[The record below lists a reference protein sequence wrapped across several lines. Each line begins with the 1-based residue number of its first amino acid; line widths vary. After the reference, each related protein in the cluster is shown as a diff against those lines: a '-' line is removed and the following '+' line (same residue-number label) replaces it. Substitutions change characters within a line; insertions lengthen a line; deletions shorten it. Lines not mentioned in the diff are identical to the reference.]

1 MNFFISLLKF
11 ANRTWLAGLLTVSVA
26 LTTPLTRA
34 DDLPELG
41 DSSTQYL
48 DSRQEKQIGQTFL
61 RRLINEPAFLADY
74 ELQYYLQTLGDR
86 IGQYADLRGTR
97 LTFNLIRNN
106 DLNAFAVPGGYIT
119 FNTGLVLSTD
129 NESEL
134 ASVMAHEIAHLTQ
147 RHLPKLI
154 ARADQNKFPAMAAI
168 IGSILIGGQ
177 AGVAGITLTGATIES
192 DRLAFTRDFERE
204 ADSIGIKMLAK
215 SGYDPKSMVTFFG
228 KLEQHNRIDSG
239 VPGFLRTHPL
249 SYTRVAESEAR
260 AQSYPE
266 YKHVSSF
273 EYFLAKAR
281 IRALYVE
288 RQKNSVPYF
297 LDQIE
302 SGSAEMRDAAK
313 YGIAIAHTYSRNF
326 DQAREM
332 LAGVLARRP
341 AHPWIQSAWAE
352 LDIADNQVE
361 EGIER
366 YLSTITRHPDQR
378 YLSYRLAE
386 AYLVNN
392 QPSLAKKALR
402 YQVRRHTD
410 DYRLYQ
416 LLSQANA
423 GLGHVAEAHQARAEY
438 FAILGNYEKALAAI
452 KLAVKESGSDG
463 YLKQSLT
470 ARFKD
475 LEAKIALRRKG
486 GYPD

>member
-1 MNFFISLLKF
+1 MTCFIFGWKLAS
-11 ANRTWLAGLLTVSVA
+11 RTWLAGLLAVSITWA
-26 LTTPLTRA
+26 APLSRA

-41 DSSTQYL
+41 DSSTQHL
-48 DSRQEKQIGQTFL
+48 DSRQEKQIGQAFL
-61 RRLINEPAFLADY
+61 RRLINDPAFLADY
-74 ELQYYLQTLGDR
+74 ELQHYLQTLGDSV
-86 IGQYADLRGTR
+86 GQHADLRGTR

-134 ASVMAHEIAHLTQ
+134 AAVIAHEIAHLTQ

-154 ARADQNKFPAMAAI
+154 ARANQNQLPAMAAI

-177 AGVAGITLTGATIES
+177 AGAAGITLTGAAMES

-204 ADSIGIKMLAK
+204 ADAIGIKMLAQ
-215 SGYDPKSMVTFFG
+215 SGYDPQSMVTFFE

-249 SYTRVAESEAR
+249 SYTRIAESEAR
-260 AQSYPE
+260 AQNYPE
-266 YKHVSSF
+266 HKHVSSF
-273 EYFLAKAR
+273 EYYLAKAR

-288 RQKNSVPYF
+288 RQKDPVPYF

-302 SGSAEMRDAAK
+302 TGSAEIRDAAK
-313 YGIAIAHTYSRNF
+313 YGIAIAHTYNRNF
-326 DQAREM
+326 GKAREM

-341 AHPWIQSAWAE
+341 VHPWIQSAWAE
-352 LDIADNQVE
+352 LDIADNRIE

-366 YLSTITRHPDQR
+366 YLGTIMRHPGQR
-378 YLSYRLAE
+378 HLSYRLAE
-386 AYLVNN
+386 AYLLNN
-392 QPSLAKKALR
+392 QPSPAKKVLR
-402 YQVRRHTD
+402 YQIRRHTD
-410 DYRLYQ
+410 DYRLYR

-438 FAILGNYEKALAAI
+438 FAILGNYEKAFATVELA
-452 KLAVKESGSDG
+452 LKEAGSDG

-470 ARFKD
+470 ARLKD
-475 LEAKIALRRKG
+475 LEAKIALQKKG
-486 GYPD
+486 G

>member
-1 MNFFISLLKF
+1 MNCFIFGLKR
-11 ANRTWLAGLLTVSVA
+11 ASRTWLAGLLAVSIT
-26 LTTPLTRA
+26 LTAPLSRA

-41 DSSTQYL
+41 DSSTQHL
-48 DSRQEKQIGQTFL
+48 DSRQEKQVGQAFL
-61 RRLINEPAFLADY
+61 RRLINDPSFLADY
-74 ELQYYLQTLGDR
+74 ELQHYLQTLGDSV
-86 IGQYADLRGTR
+86 GQHADLRGTR

-119 FNTGLVLSTD
+119 FYTGLVLATD

-134 ASVMAHEIAHLTQ
+134 ASVIAHEIAHLTQ

-154 ARADQNKFPAMAAI
+154 ARANQNKLPAMAAI

-177 AGVAGITLTGATIES
+177 AGTAGITLTGAALES

-204 ADSIGIKMLAK
+204 ADSIGIKMLAQ
-215 SGYDPKSMVTFFG
+215 SDYDPRSMVTFFE

-239 VPGFLRTHPL
+239 VPGYLRTHPL
-249 SYTRVAESEAR
+249 SYTRIAESEAR
-260 AQSYPE
+260 VQNYPE
-266 YKHVSSF
+266 YEHSSSF

-288 RQKNSVPYF
+288 RQKDSVPYF
-297 LDQIE
+297 LDQLE
-302 SGSAEMRDAAK
+302 SDSVEIRDAAK
-313 YGIAIAHTYSRNF
+313 YGIAIAHTHNRNF

-332 LAGVLARRP
+332 LAGVLVRRP
-341 AHPWIQSAWAE
+341 DHPWIQSAWAE
-352 LDIADNQVE
+352 LDIADNRIE

-366 YLSTITRHPDQR
+366 YLSTIMRHPDQR

-392 QPSLAKKALR
+392 QPSLAKKVLR
-402 YQVRRHTD
+402 YQIRRHAD
-410 DYRLYQ
+410 DHRLYR

-438 FAILGNYEKALAAI
+438 FAVLGNYEKALATI
-452 KLAVKESGSDG
+452 QLALKESGSDG

-470 ARFKD
+470 ARLKD
-475 LEAKIALRRKG
+475 LEVKIALRKK
-486 GYPD
+486 